1 MKVGDLVRHWNTRY
15 GHIGVITD
23 KRLIGHEVNFK
34 VHWNNAPEGWGWY
47 SPDRL
52 ERVKNESR

>member
-1 MKVGDLVRHWNTRY
+1 MQVGDLVKHWNTRY
-15 GHIGVITD
+15 EYVGVITD
-23 KRLIGHEVNFK
+23 ERQIGDETNFK

-52 ERVKNESR
+52 VRIK